1 MLQKEEAGERLQV
14 PSARLSDA
22 LPTTAP
28 VLEAAWATGPAEG
41 SSHCKSVGRLEAASP
56 RSQVLLP
63 TAMRSRNRAECHAG
77 RWTEAVAV
85 GRASPPGTP
94 QQQER
99 RGRSTAAAFSGP
111 VSGAEP
117 RGRPRGGD
125 MLTC

>member
-1 MLQKEEAGERLQV
+1 MLQKEGAEEGLQV

-22 LPTTAP
+22 LPTAAP

-63 TAMRSRNRAECHAG
+63 TAMRSRNRAECHTG
-77 RWTEAVAV
+77 RWTEAVA
-85 GRASPPGTP
+85 PGTP